1 MALTFIKRHDWVS
14 GDRRETVVDVT
25 FDNSYPTGGEVVTPQ
40 NFGLTSLDYI
50 DSNQAPGGK
59 SVSWDQVN
67 KKLLVFSGAT
77 EATNASDQS
86 ALTIRLHATG
96 RS

>member
-1 MALTFIKRHDWVS
+1 MALTFIQRHNFVS
-14 GDRRETVVDVT
+14 GDRREAIFDVT
-25 FDNSYPTGGEVVTPQ
+25 FDNSYPTGGEAITPRD
-40 NFGLTSLDYI
+40 FGLTSLDYI

-59 SVSWDQVN
+59 SVSWDPVN

-86 ALTIRLHATG
+86 TLTIRLHATG